1 MTNSY
6 PTDDKD
12 NRVRSVVYKLIG
24 TEDPDDLMIE
34 LMQVLGDTVTPVP
47 DVGKYYIFVYN
58 PKTSGIQYD
67 QNPLVAV
74 TDVFRWGFRGINF
87 HWNGYR
93 QYTWNEVAGQLYEV
107 RSDELADVREL
118 PFAKFLLNS

>member
-107 RSDELADVREL
+107 RSDELADV
-118 PFAKFLLNS
+118 